1 MDFKFKCIGYN
12 NPNGTDDVKNF
23 LIGKVYEAVNGIV
36 IDEHRESFKSW
47 STNDRTFAEL
57 QSWFEHWYQLEFVE
71 EILPEPEEK
80 NCSNCRYDHCRLNEE
95 PCVRCK
101 NAVISI
107 SDKYKSR
114 PFLWESAESVKTDE
128 PVNDPVNHPSHYTK
142 GKIEVADF
150 IADQKLNFDRGN
162 AVKYVCRAGSKDP
175 EKEIQDLEK
184 AIWYIKHEIKMLK
197 GEDADAAQKEN

>member
-1 MDFKFKCIGYN
+1 MDFIFKVTGLNYKEDLKGN
-12 NPNGTDDVKNF
+12 LTV
-23 LIGKVYEAVNGIV
+23 GKTYVAKNGIV
-36 IDEHRESFKSW
+36 HG
-47 STNDRTFAEL
+47 NDGYEFSAWANDGATFENL
-57 QSWFEHWYQLEFVE
+57 QEWWEEWYQLQFVE
-71 EILPEPEEK
+71 EILPEPVK
-80 NCSNCRYDHCRLNEE
+80 VEE
-95 PCVRCK
+95 P
-101 NAVISI
+101 
-107 SDKYKSR
+107 
-114 PFLWESAESVKTDE
+114 VKTD
-128 PVNDPVNHPSHYTK
+128 DPVNHPSHYTK

>member
-1 MDFKFKCIGYN
+1 MDFRFKCVGYN
-12 NPNGTDDVKNF
+12 HPNGTDDVKNF
-23 LIGKVYEAVNGIV
+23 LMGKVYEAVNGVV
-36 IDEHRESFKSW
+36 IDEHRSSFKSW
-47 STNDRTFAEL
+47 STNDRTFEEL

-71 EILPEPEEK
+71 EIFPEP
-80 NCSNCRYDHCRLNEE
+80 
-95 PCVRCK
+95 
-101 NAVISI
+101 
-107 SDKYKSR
+107 
-114 PFLWESAESVKTDE
+114 VKT
-128 PVNDPVNHPSHYTK
+128 NDPVNHPSHYTK

-184 AIWYIKHEIKMLK
+184 AIWYINHEIKMLK